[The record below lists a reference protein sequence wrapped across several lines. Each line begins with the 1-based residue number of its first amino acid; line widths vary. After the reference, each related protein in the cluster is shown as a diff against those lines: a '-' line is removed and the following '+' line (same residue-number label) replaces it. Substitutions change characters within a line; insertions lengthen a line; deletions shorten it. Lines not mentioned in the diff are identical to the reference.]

1 MTRKLVIVV
10 FASLALI
17 ILAGAPVALAAE
29 SRDTSASTPT
39 DTEKTVE
46 QKPAPASAGTTT
58 ARYIAITVIVSA
70 SVLSAGYA
78 VARVGTSVMG
88 AVTERP
94 ELLGRSIIFVG
105 LAEGL
110 AIYGLLMGLLLLLM
124 EK

>member
-1 MTRKLVIVV
+1 MTRNLVIVV
-10 FASLALI
+10 FVSLALI
-17 ILAGAPVALAAE
+17 ILAGASVALAAE
-29 SRDTSASTPT
+29 SRDTSTSTPT

-58 ARYIAITVIVSA
+58 ARYIAITIIVST

-78 VARVGTSVMG
+78 VARIGTSVMG

-94 ELLGRSIIFVG
+94 ELLGRAIVFVG

-110 AIYGLLMGLLLLLM
+110 AIYGLLMGLLLLLT